1 MPYNIFSILILN
13 SFLMKSI
20 KGITQRPDIIFMIYT
35 TKMRS
40 DGKNYHEYDETTEIM
55 TTDEYDKRY
64 GEP

>member
-1 MPYNIFSILILN
+1 
-13 SFLMKSI
+13 MKSI